1 MNLPTIE
8 TVSMKVAR
16 AIASNCILIALTLTL
31 FFVGYAIGYLILS
44 RRDP

>member
-16 AIASNCILIALTLTL
+16 AITSNCMWAVLALTL